1 MNRFTKMINFLI
13 KSGVLVVSLIL
24 ITSTSNNKFLK
35 AGNSNLNKTLDLNSM
50 VMKVKEDIANDLYSA
65 KDTYT
70 GYLTGYAADCPLCG
84 GDRKSVV

>member
-65 KDTYT
+65 
-70 GYLTGYAADCPLCG
+70 
-84 GDRKSVV
+84 

>member
-1 MNRFTKMINFLI
+1 MNKFTKMINFLI

-50 VMKVKEDIANDLYSA
+50 VM
-65 KDTYT
+65 
-70 GYLTGYAADCPLCG
+70 
-84 GDRKSVV
+84 

>member
-50 VMKVKEDIANDLYSA
+50 VMKVKEDIANDLY
-65 KDTYT
+65 
-70 GYLTGYAADCPLCG
+70 
-84 GDRKSVV
+84 